1 MRNMQIQELSAATW
15 ESGKLE
21 QESIEALKAYSD
33 GVNDFVQGV
42 SLSAAEQEQTARLLP
57 PEFLVFGITQE
68 SFKKWFNLEK
78 LWVIADSEKITNEL
92 DCINSIKK
100 AILDSVKKHLVADVP
115 IGIFL
120 SGGVDSALLAFLISK
135 NFKKNITAIT
145 ILFEEPE
152 SSYL

>member
-21 QESIEALKAYSD
+21 QESIEALQAYSD

-68 SFKKWFNLEK
+68 SFEPWTP
-78 LWVIADSEKITNEL
+78 V
-92 DCINSIKK
+92 DCLMISRLIQF
-100 AILDSVKKHLVADVP
+100 HL
-115 IGIFL
+115 
-120 SGGVDSALLAFLISK
+120 
-135 NFKKNITAIT
+135 
-145 ILFEEPE
+145 
-152 SSYL
+152 